1 MIVDNVLSVRM
12 SSPLARVKRSYWIL
26 RFGVFFCLIIARA
39 TIAGSPD
46 VSKLPPPLIRT
57 VDFAKDV
64 QPILEKSCLKCHN
77 PEKAKGKL
85 MLDARDHAIKGGEN
99 GPDIIP
105 GDSTKSPLIHFTARL
120 VEDSEMPPLGKGDP
134 LNAEQVG
141 ILRAWIDQGVKWP
154 VELVLRSPDEPTPE
168 NPKPDVVALPPAAT
182 RKVAFINDIQPI
194 FAARCYDCHADKK
207 QEAQFRLDAKEI
219 ALKGGE
225 LGPAI
230 VPGKSAESLLILAV
244 AGVKSDLVMPKKGE
258 RLTAEQISLL
268 RAWIDQGA
276 DWPESAS
283 VKVVDKRNHWAFKP
297 PVRPVVPPVKQKKW
311 VRNPIDTFVLAR
323 LEQENLKPSPEADRI
338 TLIRRL
344 SLDLIGLPP
353 SIKEV
358 EDFVRDK
365 RPDAYERV
373 VERLLDSPHYGER
386 WGRHWLDAARYADTN
401 GYEKDKPR
409 SIWPY
414 RDWVITA
421 LNHDMP
427 YDEFTIEQLAG
438 DLLPHPTVEQ
448 RVATGFLRNSM
459 LNQEGGIEPEQFRV
473 EALIDRMD
481 TLGKAFLGLTINC
494 CQCHNHK
501 YDPFAQKEY
510 YQLYAF
516 FNNDNEAFMEV
527 PTPEQEKQRKDILAK
542 VRELEEKAMK
552 EATNLTERIAEWETN
567 ISEVTTDWMVLDPK
581 EWLNFATKYEK
592 QDDLSLLGGGD
603 LQPSGVMRIW
613 IDTELTNITGFRL
626 EALTNPNLMYGG
638 PGLLGKGS
646 FLVKEFSV
654 EAYPINNP
662 TVTNKIEFWRAEADM
677 EASGF
682 GITNAIDGN
691 TDKGGWTP
699 TLTVQHRNENHQ
711 AVFDCRE
718 PFGFPGGTRME
729 IVINQTKDEES
740 KLESSMI
747 GCLRLSVTTN
757 AETLKVETLTAE
769 QKKLVA
775 IPAEKRA
782 PAQKL
787 ALFDAYRLTDSSF
800 TNLNRQIE
808 NVFTNWPYPPTTLVS
823 QQRDRLRVTHIFKR
837 GDRLRPGDEVQPDV
851 PAVLNPFPKNAPRN
865 RLGLAKWIV
874 DRRSPTT
881 ARVIVNRMWQEYFG
895 QGLVTTPEDFG
906 TRVEK
911 PSHPELLDWLACE
924 LMNPENRI
932 SKSNTNPK
940 FGESDKPWSM
950 KHIHRLIVNSATYR
964 QSSKISPQIYAKD
977 QYNRLL
983 ARGPRFR
990 VDGEVVDDIALA
1002 VSGLLNPKIGGPSI
1016 YPPIPA
1022 SVGDTVYGGF
1032 TWPETKGA
1040 DRFRRGMYT
1049 FSKRS
1054 LPFPSLTA
1062 FDTPS
1067 GEFSCP
1073 RRVRSNTPLQALTT
1087 LNEKTFVEAAQ
1098 AMALRVIKEG
1108 GNDNRSRGIYAFELC
1123 TGRKPTAF
1131 EMNKLLNFWQEQ
1143 YDYFENRTAAAVN
1156 VAAPDVKQMP
1166 EDVNL
1171 HKVAAWAMVSRA
1183 ILNLDETITKE

>member
-1 MIVDNVLSVRM
+1 MSLPLRLQRRFWRIGFLLATAGAIHASGASVDN
-12 SSPLARVKRSYWIL
+12 
-26 RFGVFFCLIIARA
+26 
-39 TIAGSPD
+39 
-46 VSKLPPPLIRT
+46 SKLPPSANRP
-57 VDFAKDV
+57 VDFAQDI

-77 PEKAKGKL
+77 AEKAKGKL
-85 MLDARDHAIKGGEN
+85 LLDTREHALKGGEN
-99 GPDIIP
+99 GPNIIV
-105 GDSTKSPLIHFTARL
+105 GESAKSSLIHFTARL
-120 VEDSEMPPLGKGDP
+120 VSDSEMPPIGKGDP
-134 LNAEQVG
+134 LTPEQVA

-154 VELVLRSPDEPTPE
+154 RDIVLHGPVETEGTIE
-168 NPKPDVVALPPAAT
+168 TAALPPAAS
-182 RKVAFINDIQPI
+182 RKIDFVKDVQPI
-194 FAARCYDCHADKK
+194 FAARCYECHSEKK

-230 VPGKSAESLLILAV
+230 VPGNSQESLLIRAV
-244 AGVKSDLVMPKKGE
+244 AGVKPDFIMPKKGE
-258 RLTAEQISLL
+258 RLNAMQIGLL

-276 DWPESAS
+276 EWPDSAS
-283 VKVVDKRNHWAFKP
+283 VKIEDKRNHWAFKP
-297 PVRPVVPPVKQKKW
+297 PVRPSVPLVKHEKW
-311 VRNPIDTFVLAR
+311 ARNPIDNFVLAR
-323 LEQENLKPSPEADRI
+323 LELEHLKPSPEADRI

-358 EDFVRDK
+358 QDFVADI

-373 VERLLDSPHYGER
+373 VDRLLASPHYGER

-414 RDWVITA
+414 RDWVIKA
-421 LNHDMP
+421 FNDDLPFDQ
-427 YDEFTIEQLAG
+427 FTIDQLAG
-438 DLLPHPTVEQ
+438 DLLPNPTVDQ

-459 LNQEGGIEPEQFRV
+459 LNQEGGIEPEQFRT

-516 FNNDNEAFMEV
+516 LNNDDEAFLEV
-527 PTPEQEKQRKDILAK
+527 PTADDEKKRNEILAK
-542 VRELEEKAMK
+542 VREFEGKAM
-552 EATNLTERIAEWETN
+552 EETTNLTARMAEWETN
-567 ISEVTTDWMVLDPK
+567 VSEVTTDWMVLDPK

-603 LQPSGVMRIW
+603 IQPGGVMRIW
-613 IDTELTNITGFRL
+613 VDTELTNISGFRL

-638 PGLLGKGS
+638 PGLLGKGG
-646 FLVKEFSV
+646 FLIKEFNV
-654 EAYPINNP
+654 EAYPLHDP
-662 TVTNKIEFWRAEADM
+662 TVTNKIEFWRAEADQ
-677 EASGF
+677 EAPGF
-682 GITNAIDGN
+682 GITNAIDGKTN
-691 TDKGGWTP
+691 SGWTP
-699 TLTVQHRNENHQ
+699 TLTVEHRNEPHR
-711 AVFDCRE
+711 AIFECRE

-729 IVINQTKDEES
+729 IVINQTKEKDDDAM
-740 KLESSMI
+740 LESHML
-747 GCLRLSVTTN
+747 GCLRLSVTTS
-757 AETLKVETLTAE
+757 EDTIKVDPLTPE
-769 QKKLVA
+769 QRKLLA
-775 IPAEKRA
+775 IAPDKRT

-787 ALFDAYRLTDSSF
+787 ELFEAYRLTDASL
-800 TNLNRQIE
+800 TNLNRKIE
-808 NVFTNWPYPPTTLVS
+808 NAFTNWPYPPTTLVL
-823 QQRDRLRVTHIFKR
+823 QQRDHPRTTHIFKR

-851 PAVLNPFPKNAPRN
+851 PAILNPFPKDAPRN

-895 QGLVTTPEDFG
+895 EGLVTTPEDFG
-906 TRVEK
+906 TRVER

-924 LMNPENRI
+924 FMDGTERGLSSPQQVAP
-932 SKSNTNPK
+932 S
-940 FGESDKPWSM
+940 KPWSM
-950 KHIHRLIVNSATYR
+950 KHIHRLIVTSATYR
-964 QSSKISPQIYAKD
+964 QSSKVTPELYTKD

-990 VDGEVVDDIALA
+990 VDGEVVEDIALS

-1016 YPPIPA
+1016 YPAIPA
-1022 SVGDTVYGGF
+1022 SVGDQVYGGF
-1032 TWPETKGA
+1032 NWPETKGA

-1049 FSKRS
+1049 FWKRS

-1073 RRVRSNTPLQALTT
+1073 RRLRSNTPLQALTT
-1087 LNEKTFVEAAQ
+1087 LNEKAFVESAQ

-1108 GNDNRSRGIYAFELC
+1108 GTDNRSRTIYAFELC
-1123 TGRKPTAF
+1123 TGRKPKPV
-1131 EMNKLLNFWQEQ
+1131 ELNKLLKFWREQ
-1143 YDYFENRTAAAVN
+1143 YDYFENRTSAAVN
-1156 VAAPDVKQMP
+1156 VAVPDVKQMP